1 VIWPGRRQA
10 AARPA
15 RKEVAVKRSI
25 IGFLAAVLIP
35 SFGFAVRNVVP
46 VAGHLPG
53 ANQTAWTTDLMLFN
67 SLPQSEAVTLVFYPV
82 GAERVSRTLSL
93 DPRESR
99 LLIDVVNP
107 ASFPGDHPASWIG
120 QLEVVAEGGVY
131 VQARVF
137 TEAEPGSGTY
147 GSSFPVLGPAAML
160 ERGLIPGLVQNDQ
173 YRTNVAF
180 VNPSA
185 MTIEF
190 VIVIR
195 DADGSIV
202 ASDQIPVSSHQTHQ
216 IPLSSL
222 TSASGEGYSLEWT
235 SPDWDAYVVAS
246 VVDNL
251 SGDPTGIGSV
261 ALGTSSMFFPIVGKT
276 VGAFGTNW
284 ATSLVITSDSFFPGK
299 VTLEL
304 EDNQL
309 GPTAMTLPIAA
320 HASLTVADLYELFD
334 LPSGTGFLTVT
345 STVPIAGHARVF
357 NAVDG
362 RTYGSLIRS
371 QDVDSV
377 SGFLHIRGVRIS
389 EDYRFNVAISNR
401 SFTEVPG
408 LIRVYDRRR
417 ELIYSESIGLPARK
431 TTQFSIPQAVL
442 VSAGELVVQHA
453 PSRILSAVGSN
464 VDNRTGDTVIIEGRE

>member
-1 VIWPGRRQA
+1 
-10 AARPA
+10 
-15 RKEVAVKRSI
+15 VKRSI

-53 ANQTAWTTDLMLFN
+53 ANQTVWTTDLMLFN
-67 SLPQSEAVTLVFYPV
+67 SLPQREVVTLVFHPA
-82 GAERVSRTLSL
+82 GAERVSRTLTL
-93 DPRESR
+93 EPRESR
-99 LLIDVVNP
+99 LLTDVVDP
-107 ASFPGDHPASWIG
+107 ASFPGDHPDSWIG
-120 QLEVVAEGGVY
+120 QLEVVAEGAVY
-131 VQARVF
+131 VQARIF
-137 TEAEPGSGTY
+137 TDAGEPGSGTY

-160 ERGLIPGLVQNDQ
+160 DRGLIPGLVQNDQ

-185 MTIEF
+185 MTITF
-190 VIVIR
+190 GVVIR
-195 DADGSIV
+195 NAAGSIV
-202 ASDQIPVSSHQTHQ
+202 ASDQIAVGANQTLQ

-222 TSASGEGYSLEWT
+222 ISATGEYSLDWT

-246 VVDNL
+246 VLDNL

-261 ALGTSSMFFPIVGKT
+261 PLGTSSMFFPIVGKT

-284 ATSLVITSDSFFPGK
+284 ATSLVLTSDSPWPGE

-304 EDNQL
+304 EDNEA
-309 GPTAMTLPIAA
+309 GPATTTLPIAA
-320 HASLTVADLYELFD
+320 HASVTVPDLYEMFD
-334 LPSGTGFLTVT
+334 LPSGTGFLTIT
-345 STVPIAGHARVF
+345 STIPVAGHVRVF
-357 NAVDG
+357 NSVEG
-362 RTYGSLIRS
+362 RTYGSLIQS
-371 QDVDSV
+371 QDPESV

-389 EDYRFNVAISNR
+389 EDYRFNVAISNT
-401 SFTEVPG
+401 SFTEMPG
-408 LIRVYDRRR
+408 LIRVYDGRR
-417 ELIYSESIGLPARK
+417 ELIYSETVALPPRK
-431 TTQFSIPQAVL
+431 TTQFSIPQSVV